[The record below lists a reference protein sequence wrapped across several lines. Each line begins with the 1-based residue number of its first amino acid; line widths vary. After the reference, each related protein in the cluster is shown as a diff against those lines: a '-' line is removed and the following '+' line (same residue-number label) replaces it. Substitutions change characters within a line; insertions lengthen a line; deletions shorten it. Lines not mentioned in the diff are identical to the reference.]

1 MKRFLLSAVILFVL
15 GAVAS
20 AQTIEVTDFTFNEH
34 DLTALQPGTMVLD
47 QNGDKCALIKIIT
60 TVKGFTFDVGSLG
73 VMKTDDKHTGEIWV
87 YVPYGINKI
96 TLSHPEY
103 GQLRN
108 FPIPMSIEKGR
119 TYIMKLKT
127 KRLENSNTLTLKYSP
142 VNAVVLI
149 DGKMIMGTNGVIE
162 KELSIG
168 KHEYSIVANGYNQLD
183 GLAKIEKEAPT
194 VISVQLVPSANS
206 AVAPA
211 SDNPSASAP
220 SSPTSPATI
229 SDDANGNK
237 VFTVKGVSFTMLPV
251 AGGTFQMG
259 ATPEQEKPYS
269 DEKPVHSVTLSSYY
283 IGETEVTQELWEA
296 VMGSN
301 PSNFKGGNNPVEQ
314 VSWNDSQEFISRLN
328 AATGQRFRLPTEA
341 EWEYAARGGSKSR
354 GYQYSGS
361 NNLFDVAWYTYNSGS
376 KTHPVKTKQPN
387 ELGIYDMSGNV
398 YEWCQDW
405 FADNYYKKHKKNPSS
420 NPTGP
425 TSGSNRVVRGG
436 SWSNVARDCRVADR
450 DDCSPGDRGSYLGL
464 RLALSEL

>member
-1 MKRFLLSAVILFVL
+1 MKKFLLSTLILFVL

-34 DLTALQPGTMVLD
+34 DLTPLQPGTMVLD

-108 FPIPMSIEKGR
+108 YPIPVSIEKGR

-142 VNAVVLI
+142 ANAVVLI
-149 DGKMIMGTNGVIE
+149 DGKMVTGTNGVIE

-168 KHEYSIVANGYNQLD
+168 KHEYSIFANGYNQLD

-211 SDNPSASAP
+211 SGNPSNP
-220 SSPTSPATI
+220 SLPTSPATLA
-229 SDDANGNK
+229 DDANGSK
-237 VFTVKGVSFTMLPV
+237 VFTVKGVTFKMIKV
-251 AGGTFQMG
+251 EAGTFRMG
-259 ATPEQEKPYS
+259 ATPEQKDPL
-269 DEKPVHSVTLSSYY
+269 DREKPVHSVTLSSYY
-283 IGETEVTQELWEA
+283 IGETEVTQALWEA
-296 VMGSN
+296 VMGNN
-301 PSNFKGGNNPVEQ
+301 PSRFKGSSNPVEQ
-314 VSWNDSQEFISRLN
+314 VSWNDCQEFISRLN

-354 GYQYSGS
+354 GYQYSGG
-361 NNLFDVAWYTYNSGS
+361 NNLFDVAWYTDNSGS
-376 KTHPVKTKQPN
+376 KTHPVKIKQAN

-398 YEWCQDW
+398 WEWCQDW
-405 FADNYYKKHKKNPSS
+405 FKGNYYKKSPSTD
-420 NPTGP
+420 PTGP
-425 TSGSNRVVRGG
+425 DSGSSRVNRGG
-436 SWSNVARDCRVADR
+436 CWGNFAWYCRVAN
-450 DDCSPGDRGSYLGL
+450 RGSDAPGNRAYYLGL
-464 RLALSEL
+464 RLALSE

>member
-1 MKRFLLSAVILFVL
+1 MKKFLLSALMLFAL
-15 GAVAS
+15 CSVAL

-108 FPIPMSIEKGR
+108 FSIPVSIEKGR

-142 VNAVVLI
+142 ANGIVLI
-149 DGKMIMGTNGVIE
+149 DGEMVMGTNGVVE

-168 KHEYSIVANGYNQLD
+168 EHRYSIVAQGYNQLD
-183 GLAKIEKEAPT
+183 GLAKIKAEEPT
-194 VISVQLVPSANS
+194 VISVQLAPSANS
-206 AVAPA
+206 SVVPVPV
-211 SDNPSASAP
+211 NPSNP
-220 SSPTSPATI
+220 SSPTSPATLA
-229 SDDANGNK
+229 DDANGNK
-237 VFTVKGVSFTMLPV
+237 VFTVKGVTFKMIKV
-251 AGGTFQMG
+251 EAGTFTMG
-259 ATPEQEKPYS
+259 ATPEQEKPS
-269 DEKPVHSVTLSSYY
+269 GDEKPAHQVTISKDFY
-283 IGETEVTQELWEA
+283 IGETEVTQDLWQA

-301 PSNFKGGNNPVEQ
+301 PSRFRGSSNPVEE
-314 VSWNDSQEFISRLN
+314 VSWNDCQEFISRLN

-341 EWEYAARGGSKSR
+341 EWEFAARGGNKSR

-361 NNLFDVAWYTYNSGS
+361 NNIFEVAWYEDNSGS
-376 KTHPVKTKQPN
+376 KPHPVKTKQPN

-398 YEWCQDW
+398 WEWCLDW
-405 FADNYYKKHKKNPSS
+405 HKRGYYKKSPSTD
-420 NPTGP
+420 PAGP
-425 TSGSNRVVRGG
+425 DSGSGRVNRGG
-436 SWSNVARDCRVADR
+436 SWSFDASYCRVASR
-450 DDCSPGDRGSYLGL
+450 FGIVPPGYKFSGL
-464 RLALSEL
+464 RLALSE